1 MNESATNEFSIQR
14 EPAAR
19 YFYWMQI
26 VLIIVVGVWF
36 VGIGIPLALIHAF
49 TLGPW
54 LSRKQAETLRYWLD
68 GTTLRVDYGVF
79 FLKRKAIP
87 LDRITD
93 VVLAQGPLLRWCGIW
108 ELRVQTAGAGDQVP
122 EASLCALA
130 DPETVRD
137 TLLRARDQAVAVT
150 RHTA

>member
-1 MNESATNEFSIQR
+1 MDKTYEFTVQRAPAT
-14 EPAAR
+14 R
-19 YFYWMQI
+19 YFYWSQI
-26 VLIIVVGVWF
+26 LFIIVVGVWF
-36 VGIGIPLALIHAF
+36 IGIGIPIALIHAF

-54 LSRKQAETLRYWLD
+54 LSRRQAETLHYWLD

-87 LDRITD
+87 LDRVTD

-108 ELRVQTAGAGDQVP
+108 ELRIQTAGAGDHVP

-130 DPETVRD
+130 EPETVRD
-137 TLLRARDQAVAVT
+137 TLLRARDQAAART
-150 RHTA
+150 SYGA